1 MPRNPLNP
9 RLSNRELSVRGV
21 LGLLAV
27 AALSTLAYAIASREK
42 FSMRE
47 INNQIEETLDGNV

>member
-1 MPRNPLNP
+1 MRRNPTPPLN
-9 RLSNRELSVRGV
+9 SRELSVRGV

-42 FSMRE
+42 FSMRD
-47 INNQIEETLDGNV
+47 INNQIEDTIDGNV